1 MSTALAKQVPLRG
14 QVPQSG
20 GLVDQSPVSS
30 DSSQNEKSDSPIDAK
45 TIIHTHRLTELSG
58 ELGAPADE
66 KRFWWQRGKNFG
78 TCTGFIAKTFPR
90 RGTPYPEIMVILQHV
105 DYEQSRMP
113 SLLSLLSLTTRIRR
127 SNISL
132 LLTGRMSI
140 ASILLRD
147 GRGERSTRSFA
158 RSTYVSWYVPFLV
171 SHHHI
176 YLIY

>member
-1 MSTALAKQVPLRG
+1 MSKADLAPKSIRSYTRYIYCRRCLHVRLQRAPSRSIPLRQALSSLDKTIMSTALAKQVPLRG

-78 TCTGFIAKTFPR
+78 TCTGFIAKNFLR
-90 RGTPYPEIMVILQHV
+90 RRN
-105 DYEQSRMP
+105 S
-113 SLLSLLSLTTRIRR
+113 
-127 SNISL
+127 
-132 LLTGRMSI
+132 
-140 ASILLRD
+140 
-147 GRGERSTRSFA
+147 
-158 RSTYVSWYVPFLV
+158 VSQNHGDFTAC
-171 SHHHI
+171 
-176 YLIY
+176 